1 MEFDNGKV
9 LAQSKAVLRFV
20 ARRFGRCSVI
30 IIIIIIIVVVIVIIV
45 IIIIIIIITDILTG
59 PGSTSVT
66 KLLSRWALYINDV

>member
-30 IIIIIIIVVVIVIIV
+30 IIIIIIIIIVIV